1 MKSSI
6 LTVFLVTLLSGC
18 AANMA
23 ATGQNGPD
31 MNVVKRQ
38 QTREDVERM
47 LGLPV
52 ETIQRND
59 GVVVELYLVE
69 ARTNPSAAR
78 AAGHATAD
86 LFTFGLW
93 EFVGGPIEAYQGR
106 RQRVVV
112 GYDEEDRVVSVMTDR
127 HLGNTGMAYQ

>member
-1 MKSSI
+1 MKQAI
-6 LTVFLVTLLSGC
+6 AIVLMICFLPGC

-23 ATGQNGPD
+23 AQGQNGPD
-31 MNVVKRQ
+31 MNIVKRQ
-38 QTREDVERM
+38 QTRYDVERM

-52 ETIQRND
+52 ETIQRTD
-59 GVVVELYLVE
+59 GMVVELYLVE
-69 ARTNPSAAR
+69 AKTEPNMAR

-93 EFVGGPIEAYQGR
+93 EFVGGPVEAYQGR

-112 GYDEEDRVVSVMTDR
+112 QYDEIDQVVSVMTDR
-127 HLGNTGMAYQ
+127 QLGNSGMAY

>member
-1 MKSSI
+1 MKS
-6 LTVFLVTLLSGC
+6 TLLFVLLITLLQGC

-23 ATGQNGPD
+23 AQGQNGPD

-38 QTREDVERM
+38 QTRDDVERM

-52 ETIQRND
+52 ETIRRTD
-59 GVVVELYLVE
+59 GEIVELYLVE
-69 ARTNPSAAR
+69 ARTEPDAVR
-78 AAGHATAD
+78 ATGHAAAD

-93 EFVGGPIEAYQGR
+93 EFVGGPIEAYHGR

-112 GYDEEDRVVSVMTDR
+112 QYDDNDRVVSVMTDR
-127 HLGNTGMAYQ
+127 QVGNTGLAYQ